1 MEKQDNQQRLQKLIA
16 EAGIAS
22 RRAAEQ
28 LISEGRVTVNHRV
41 VTSLG
46 SKADKAKDL
55 IAVDGK
61 ILRFTANK
69 RYIMLHKPVGYITS
83 VHDERGRRTV
93 MDLLKNVDERVYP
106 VGRLDYDSSGLLL
119 MTNDGEL
126 TNQLLHPSQEV
137 GKTYLAEVEGIIT
150 REKLN
155 MLKRG
160 IRLEDGMT
168 APAEVRPLRSD
179 KENSR
184 IEITIHEGRNRQVRR
199 MFDALGHPVIRLKR
213 IKLGPLSIGDL
224 QAGSWRELTVE
235 EINSLLSLSKVH
247 GGDSDG
253 SKR

>member
-1 MEKQDNQQRLQKLIA
+1 MSIEDNQQRLQKLIA
-16 EAGIAS
+16 EAGVTS

-46 SKADKAKDL
+46 SKADKTKDL

-69 RYIMLHKPVGYITS
+69 QYIMLHKPVGYITS
-83 VHDERGRRTV
+83 VRDERGRRTV
-93 MDLLKNVDERVYP
+93 MDLLKTVSDRVYP
-106 VGRLDYDSSGLLL
+106 VGRLDYESSGLLL

-126 TNQLLHPSQEV
+126 TNQLLHPSKEV
-137 GKTYLAEVEGIIT
+137 SKTYLAEVEGIVT
-150 REKLN
+150 RDKLN
-155 MLKRG
+155 ILQRG

-168 APAEVRPLRSD
+168 VPAKAKMLRPGKDS
-179 KENSR
+179 SR

-199 MFDALGHPVIRLKR
+199 MFEAIGHPVIRLKR
-213 IKLGPLSIGDL
+213 IKLGPLEIGKL
-224 QAGSWRELTVE
+224 PPGSWRELTAE
-235 EINSLLSLSKVH
+235 EINSLQALSNTN

-253 SKR
+253 RKR